1 MRKDSTMAIL
11 QFTVSDVSLTSY
23 WYVRERTIDH
33 GGGIIETEQYTTT
46 PNVVTARRTFNL
58 TGLPAGSIIHAAS
71 LDAVRSGPAG
81 SDRQMDGSRDTGALP
96 IAVSRITPGGSLEI
110 EFLFKAAASFGAV
123 GYHSQTAVWSEITL
137 TVDYTG
143 YTACTAPTSVSLSK
157 TTALPSESLTLSWSG
172 AKAGLNNAISKYE
185 IYRATSANGTYT
197 KIAETNPSTRT
208 LTVTAPAAAGSYHY
222 KVKAIGAVSGYSSG
236 LSTASASVS
245 VSVTAPGK
253 PTGLSVSPAA
263 QYPTGAATL
272 SWTAPAAGTNNP
284 ITGYKVYSSNKAD
297 GAYTFLKNASGTSCS
312 VTTPASGSV
321 YFKVLAVGTYLD
333 GALSTAYG
341 TLSVDMSGTSDV
353 TFSPAVVDAGEP
365 LTVAFT
371 SNTGKAHT
379 LVFSIGNY
387 SQTVQSAAGAASAVF
402 TPPLTWLNAMKT
414 SETGTLTVKI
424 TTAGAGT
431 ITRTATLRCP
441 DSVKPTGVN
450 GSAAPY
456 SNTVPAAWGV
466 YAAGLSAATVT
477 LNTPATAPYGASIVN
492 YKITGPGISV
502 EGDTLPLA
510 ATSSLLSKGSKTY
523 TLSAIDSRGRVG
535 TNTITIT
542 VLPYAAPTLKNILS
556 RRTDSQGEEED
567 EGTWVLAEA
576 AIVCS
581 SLDGHNTA
589 SCAVAYR
596 RNGASSWTSA
606 GSLSNGSRLFGGSIA
621 AANNWNIRYTVTDSL
636 GNSTVY
642 YDVVTR
648 SVWEMHVKRGGGA
661 WAFGGVADQEGALKV
676 YGQVAAALGNVP
688 AAVCDING
696 DLNNAVL
703 PGLYAYQG
711 TYNNIPGNGGGMLLV
726 VQYDQNRLSQIA
738 FANSSDSNSVIYARH
753 GYYGTWG
760 AWVRLISSANYPYKR
775 SNNLDTTASVATADA
790 WADTGLTV
798 DLTAGHL
805 YAVRVTVSSGGS
817 IYGVQLRI
825 GSTIYYEHSMGSAQS
840 MANLNPVFYC
850 NASNTYALWVKRTGT
865 GSASYRIIDVGN
877 TQA

>member
-1 MRKDSTMAIL
+1 MSVL

-46 PNVVTARRTFNL
+46 PNVVTARRTFSL
-58 TGLPAGSIIHAAS
+58 TGLPAGSIIHSAS

-96 IAVSRITPGGSLEI
+96 IAASRITPGGSLEI

-157 TTALPSESLTLSWSG
+157 NTALPSESLTLSWSG
-172 AKAGLNNAISKYE
+172 AQAGLNNAISKYE
-185 IYRATSANGTYT
+185 VYRAASASGTYT
-197 KIAETNPSTRT
+197 KLAETNASTRT
-208 LTVTAPAAAGSYHY
+208 LTVAAPAAAGSYHY

-297 GAYTFLKNASGTSCS
+297 GAYTFLQNASGTSCT
-312 VTTPASGSV
+312 VHAPQSGSA
-321 YFKVLAVGTYLD
+321 YFKVMAVGTYLD
-333 GALSTAYG
+333 GALSTASAS
-341 TLSVDMSGTSDV
+341 LAVDMSGTSDV
-353 TFSPAVVDAGEP
+353 TFSPAVVDAGAP

-477 LNTPATAPYGASIVN
+477 LDTAATAPYGASIVN
-492 YKITGPGISV
+492 YKITGPGIHV

-535 TNTITIT
+535 TKTITLT

-581 SLDGHNTA
+581 ALDGHNTA

-596 RNGASSWTSA
+596 RQGVSAWSSA
-606 GSLSNGSRLFGGSIA
+606 GSLSNGSRLFGSGNISLPY
-621 AANNWNIRYTVTDSL
+621 NWELRYTVTDSL
-636 GNSTVY
+636 GKSTVY

-648 SVWEMHVKRGGGA
+648 AVWEIHVKKGGGA
-661 WAFGGVADQEGALKV
+661 WAFGGVADQDGTLKV

-688 AAVCDING
+688 AAVCDIDG

-703 PGLYAYQG
+703 PGLYMYLSSHDHRP
-711 TYNNIPGNGGGMLLV
+711 TSTGGALLV
-726 VQYDQNRLSQIA
+726 VRYNQNMFTQLAFCNSQ
-738 FANSSDSNSVIYARH
+738 SSSVLVYARH
-753 GYYGTWG
+753 YYQGTWG
-760 AWVRLISSANYPYKR
+760 AWVKLTTAADYPYKR
-775 SNNLDTTASVATADA
+775 TNLINTTAAVATTNA
-790 WADTGLTV
+790 WTDTGLTV
-798 DLTAGHL
+798 DLEAGHL
-805 YAVRVTVSSGGS
+805 YAISVSVGSGGGVF
-817 IYGVQLRI
+817 GVQLRAGGTI
-825 GSTIYYEHSMGSAQS
+825 NFEHEVGSGQS
-840 MANLNPVFYC
+840 MANLSPVFYC
-850 NASNTYALWVKRTGT
+850 NNANTYQLWVKRAGT
-865 GSASYRIIDVGN
+865 GSASYRITDIGN